1 MSSNSAE
8 LQNFQHHFKN
18 SHANSTN
25 SLHYPENSNGNSQNP
40 SHSTQNLNGNSQN
53 CHAYDDIINTPY
65 PFSPTI
71 RNNKNTKKPRE
82 RIPLDV
88 RAAEFAPFAA
98 LTGYNEA
105 VDNISNIA
113 DDPNK
118 LTVELFPE
126 DSPLLDSENPHGY

>member
-8 LQNFQHHFKN
+8 LQNFKHHLKN
-18 SHANSTN
+18 SHVNSTN
-25 SLHYPENSNGNSQNP
+25 SLHYSESSNGNFQN
-40 SHSTQNLNGNSQN
+40 SNHSTQNPNGNLRN

-65 PFSPTI
+65 PFPPTI
-71 RNNKNTKKPRE
+71 RNATDIRSNKKPRE

-105 VDNISNIA
+105 VDEVSNVA
-113 DDPNK
+113 DDPHK
-118 LTVELFPE
+118 LTIEFF
-126 DSPLLDSENPHGY
+126 DSEE